1 MSTNSKP
8 LIIALGASLSVAAN
22 ALASSPS
29 TLFQA
34 EKLAHGYQNAPN
46 TMKLASSSTD
56 QTSPSTSDADDTEGK
71 TPQGKCGTGKC
82 SSDKKGMGK
91 CGTGKCGANQKNDGD
106 DSTNKV
112 KPTDSGKDNE

>member
-1 MSTNSKP
+1 MNTNSKP

-22 ALASSPS
+22 ALASSPG

-34 EKLAHGYQNAPN
+34 EKLAHSYQNTPN
-46 TMKLASSSTD
+46 TTKLASSSTD
-56 QTSPSTSDADDTEGK
+56 QTSPTTSDADTTESK

-91 CGTGKCGANQKNDGD
+91 CGAGKCGANQQNEADDG
-106 DSTNKV
+106 TNEA
-112 KPTDSGKDNE
+112 KPTDSGKEL

>member
-1 MSTNSKP
+1 MNTNSKP

-22 ALASSPS
+22 ALASSPG

-34 EKLAHGYQNAPN
+34 EKLAQGYQNNPN
-46 TMKLASSSTD
+46 TMKLAGTPTD
-56 QTSPSTSDADDTEGK
+56 QANPSTPGSDTIESK

-91 CGTGKCGANQKNDGD
+91 CGAGKCGANQKNEAE
-106 DSTNKV
+106 DSTNEA